1 MSDEELDEL
10 GAMEVCQDIFQ
21 RSGITQVLKVLFTT
35 PIKCYCLKA
44 FTHGHF

>member
-35 PIKCYCLKA
+35 PIKCFNFNLNAC
-44 FTHGHF
+44 